1 MNNGLP
7 YILLI
12 PPQHDSDNTNCC
24 EKVQNEKSKGNSK
37 SDTGLQEALY
47 FCSNSHSTYTGIIRP
62 VTFDELD
69 KFPLLQVFK
78 LPSQPVL
85 CHAKPLSTS
94 KMTLICHDRKG
105 RKCPVYLPKI
115 HKVTH
120 PELNSTTIYLLN
132 EPN

>member
-1 MNNGLP
+1 MGCP
-7 YILLI
+7 TY
-12 PPQHDSDNTNCC
+12 
-24 EKVQNEKSKGNSK
+24 
-37 SDTGLQEALY
+37 Y
-47 FCSNSHSTYTGIIRP
+47 WSHHNMT
-62 VTFDELD
+62 VTTPTVAK
-69 KFPLLQVFK
+69 KFKMKNPREIQSPTLVFK
-78 LPSQPVL
+78 RHCTSVQTLTALTQASSDRWRLMNWTSFLYYRCLNFHLNL
-85 CHAKPLSTS
+85 CYGHAKPLSTS